1 MISTPHSRT
10 PASDSSPTLRRTMIH
25 SSSRATRSPFL
36 MLMGFVAASCTK
48 PSSGAPTP
56 AGAAISDQYNSA
68 AGRLIDAA
76 LSDSTAYER
85 VGIVT
90 DQFGARFTGTP
101 QLEAAIDWVI
111 ARMRDDGLENVHTEP
126 VTVPRWVRGDES
138 LELVSPRRQKLR
150 MLGLGSSVGTAPSG
164 ITALVLVV
172 SSFDELARRAGEAR
186 GRIVLY
192 DVPFTTYR
200 ETVRYRVQGA
210 NEAARAG
217 AVASLVRSIASNSMQ
232 SPHTGN
238 MRYDSAVTRIPAAAV
253 SVEDAIMLHRMQD
266 RGERVVVT
274 LSMGAAMLPEVQS
287 RNVVAELRGRERP
300 DEVVVI
306 GGHIDSWD
314 VGQGAMDD
322 AGGAFAAWDAM
333 RLMKQLGLRP
343 RRTVRVVLWTNEEN
357 GARGAAA
364 YRDAHMNEIDKH
376 VLAIESDNGT
386 FAPVGFR
393 VTGSGATL
401 AVAQSI
407 EPLLA
412 RIGAGL
418 IEPEKEGPETDIA
431 PLVAL
436 GVPGMGLTVERTR
449 YFWYHHSEADTFDKL
464 NASEVSRCVAAMAVM
479 AYVVAEMPNPLPR
492 NTQAH

>member
-1 MISTPHSRT
+1 MLVGFRPNL
-10 PASDSSPTLRRTMIH
+10 PALFILIASIT
-25 SSSRATRSPFL
+25 
-36 MLMGFVAASCTK
+36 ASCTQ
-48 PSSGAPTP
+48 PSSRAPTP
-56 AGAAISDQYNSA
+56 ATPRAAALADRYGAEAT
-68 AGRLIDAA
+68 RLIDAA
-76 LSDSTAYER
+76 LADSTAYLR
-85 VGIVT
+85 VGVVA
-90 DQFGARFTGTP
+90 DQFGARFSGTP
-101 QLEAAIDWVI
+101 QLEAAIDWII
-111 ARMRDDGLENVHTEP
+111 AKMRDDGLENVHTEP
-126 VTVPRWVRGDES
+126 VMVPRWVRGDES

-150 MLGLGSSVGTAPSG
+150 MLGLGSSVGTPVSG
-164 ITALVLVV
+164 ITAPVLVV
-172 SSFDELARRAGEAR
+172 SSFAELARRATEAR

-192 DVPFTTYR
+192 DAPFTSYG

-210 NEAARAG
+210 NEAARVG
-217 AVASLVRSIASNSMQ
+217 ALASLVRSIASGSMQ

-266 RGERVVVT
+266 RGERVMVT
-274 LSMGAAMLPEVQS
+274 LRMSASMLPDAQS

-300 DEVVVI
+300 EEVVVM

-322 AGGAFAAWDAM
+322 AGGAFAAWEAV

-357 GARGAAA
+357 GGRGAAA
-364 YRDAHMNEIDKH
+364 YRDAHAAEIAKH

-386 FAPVGFR
+386 FSPIGFR
-393 VTGSGATL
+393 VSGSDATL

-407 EPLLA
+407 APLLV

-418 IEPEKEGPETDIA
+418 IEPEKEGPEADIA

-436 GVPGMGLTVERTR
+436 GVPGMGLTVDRTR

-479 AYVVAEMPNPLPR
+479 AYVIAEMPNPLPR
-492 NTQAH
+492 GAPAH

>member
-1 MISTPHSRT
+1 MSFSFL
-10 PASDSSPTLRRTMIH
+10 PARPALFILIGLIT
-25 SSSRATRSPFL
+25 
-36 MLMGFVAASCTK
+36 ASCTQ
-48 PSSGAPTP
+48 PSIGAPTP
-56 AGAAISDQYNSA
+56 VPLPAAALADRYRPDA
-68 AGRLIDAA
+68 TRLIDAA
-76 LSDSTAYER
+76 LADSTAYLR
-85 VGIVT
+85 VGIVA
-90 DQFGARFTGTP
+90 DQFGARFSGTP
-101 QLEAAIDWVI
+101 QLEGSIDWI
-111 ARMRDDGLENVHTEP
+111 LARMREDGLENVHAEP

-150 MLGLGSSVGTAPSG
+150 MLGLGSSIGTPASG
-164 ITALVLVV
+164 ITARLLVV
-172 SSFDELARRAGEAR
+172 SSFDELARRASEAR

-192 DVPFTTYR
+192 DAPFTSYR

-217 AVASLVRSIASNSMQ
+217 ALASLVRSIASASMQ

-238 MRYDSAVTRIPAAAV
+238 MRYDSTVTRIPAAAV

-266 RGERVVVT
+266 RGERVMVT
-274 LSMGAAMLPEVQS
+274 LRMGASMLPDAQS
-287 RNVVAELRGRERP
+287 RNVVAEFRGRERP
-300 DEVVVI
+300 EEVVVM

-322 AGGAFAAWDAM
+322 AGGAFAAWEAV

-364 YRDAHMNEIDKH
+364 YRDAHAGEIAKH

-393 VTGSGATL
+393 VSGSDAAFT
-401 AVAQSI
+401 VAQSI
-407 EPLLA
+407 GPLLA

-436 GVPGMGLTVERTR
+436 GVPGMGLTVDRTR

-464 NASEVSRCVAAMAVM
+464 DAGEVSRCVAAMAVM
-479 AYVVAEMPNPLPR
+479 AYVIAEMPDLLPR
-492 NTQAH
+492 SVPAH